1 MPSPY
6 GGAGDNNKEM
16 LTTLD
21 INYRL
26 PGRVAAVDDHAVRDP
41 RDDQRYEKR
50 GDDLDARVDLQRSL
64 GDVGYAAVATTE
76 ADGVD
81 VCPGEF
87 TVDSRLLPPGTVL
100 PRGESIRRRNH
111 QHGHIHWRPADGE
124 YRAVK

>member
-87 TVDSRLLPPGTVL
+87 TVDSRLLPPARCCPVVSRSGAETTSTATFIGVQQTVNIE
-100 PRGESIRRRNH
+100 P
-111 QHGHIHWRPADGE
+111 
-124 YRAVK
+124 